1 MSGNSPGFRL
11 VLLAHGSRYPTWRQP
26 FERLADEL
34 TQMLPNMSV
43 RLAYL
48 EFDTP
53 SLGEAL
59 EEASRDDV
67 TLVRILPLFTA
78 GGKHVGEDL
87 PAAVEAA
94 RRSSSQTTFQLLP
107 PLGEDPRFYAL
118 MRTAALEAAHLDSP
132 TP

>member
-1 MSGNSPGFRL
+1 MSGNPPGLRL
-11 VLLAHGSRYPTWRQP
+11 LLLAHGSRYPTWRQP

-34 TQMLPNMSV
+34 TQRLPNLSV

-78 GGKHVGEDL
+78 SGKHVREDV

-94 RRSSSQTTFQLLP
+94 RRSSPQTTFQLLP
-107 PLGEDPRFYAL
+107 PLGEDPRLYAL
-118 MRTAALEAAHLDSP
+118 MRTAALEAAQPDSP
-132 TP
+132 IP